1 MQMPVAD
8 SRPGAGARLVLV
20 LSSERSGS
28 TLLRV
33 MLGEHRK
40 VVAPSEMFLLRYP
53 DYDTWRAEK
62 PVAMESLF
70 EFFDLIGE
78 PKDLGEID
86 SACRGH
92 STLEVY
98 RWLLSFLPAD
108 AFLVDKTPAYANEL
122 ETLARSHALRPLC
135 LWILRHPMA
144 VIDSHLRLKLRE
156 REQRH
161 ARLHPLRRAV
171 LRSANRTVERL
182 YRGMTPLAR
191 DRETKWVIQQMN
203 IRSFLR
209 HVPVERK
216 STIHYE
222 DLVGAPA
229 EVLSQLCR
237 TMGIDV
243 DRNMLQPETRDRVMN
258 PHLGDPNFHTRNGVD
273 PRLAY
278 AWTERLPEAR
288 LRVETI
294 QLMRQ
299 LRIPSPRRSRI
310 AAMQPQL
317 APATR

>member
-8 SRPGAGARLVLV
+8 SLPGAGARLVLV

-33 MLGEHRK
+33 MLGEHQK

-53 DYDTWRAEK
+53 DYDTWRARK
-62 PVAMESLF
+62 PVAMESVF
-70 EFFDLIGE
+70 EFFDLIGR
-78 PKDLGEID
+78 PKRLGEID
-86 SACRGH
+86 DACRGH
-92 STLEVY
+92 STLDVY

-122 ETLARSHALRPLC
+122 ETLARAHALRPFC
-135 LWILRHPMA
+135 IWILRHPMA

-161 ARLHPLRRAV
+161 ARLHPLRQTV
-171 LRSANRTVERL
+171 LRSANRAVERL

-203 IRSFLR
+203 IRFFLR
-209 HVPVERK
+209 HVPAERK
-216 STIHYE
+216 FVVHYE
-222 DLVGAPA
+222 GLVGAPKD
-229 EVLSQLCR
+229 VLSQLCNG
-237 TMGIDV
+237 MGIDI
-243 DRNMLQPETRDRVMN
+243 DRGMLDPETRERVMN
-258 PHLGDPNFHTRNGVD
+258 PHLGDPNFHTRNGID

-278 AWTERLPEAR
+278 ARTECLSEAR
-288 LRVETI
+288 LRTETI
-294 QLMRQ
+294 QLIRQ
-299 LRIPSPRRSRI
+299 LRIPSPRRPRT
-310 AAMQPQL
+310 APLQPQL